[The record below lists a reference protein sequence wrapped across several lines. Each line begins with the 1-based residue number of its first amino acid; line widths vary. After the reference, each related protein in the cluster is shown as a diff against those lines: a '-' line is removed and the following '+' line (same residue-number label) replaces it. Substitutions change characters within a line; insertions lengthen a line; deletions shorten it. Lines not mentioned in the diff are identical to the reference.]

1 MTPLAKEVTNR
12 MNKSDAYFIREFAY
26 HLTSALQQAVYQLH
40 SMARDEEDMRLYKR
54 YLIYALQQNGG
65 ELVVDRDAAE
75 VIDPERV
82 RIIREFS
89 DDGKL
94 KLKLGRP
101 WITEIR
107 WIDGEEEE

>member
-1 MTPLAKEVTNR
+1 MCMTQLAKEATNR
-12 MNKSDAYFIREFAY
+12 MNKSDAYFIRELAY

-40 SMARDEEDMRLYKR
+40 SMARDKEDMQLYKR
-54 YLIYALQQNGG
+54 YLIYVLQQNGG

-82 RIIREFS
+82 RITREFS

-94 KLKLGRP
+94 KLKLGGP
-101 WITEIR
+101 WTTEIR
-107 WIDGEEEE
+107 WING

>member
-1 MTPLAKEVTNR
+1 

-26 HLTSALQQAVYQLH
+26 HLTSALQHAVYQLH
-40 SMARDEEDMRLYKR
+40 SMSRDEEDMRFYKR
-54 YLIYALQQNGG
+54 YLIYVLHQNGG
-65 ELVVDRDAAE
+65 ELVVDRSAAE

-94 KLKLGRP
+94 KLKLGGPRM
-101 WITEIR
+101 TEIR
-107 WIDGEEEE
+107 WEEASIPTKGEGTC

>member
-1 MTPLAKEVTNR
+1 

-26 HLTSALQQAVYQLH
+26 HLTEALNQAVYQLH
-40 SMARDEEDMRLYKR
+40 SMSRDEEDMRFYKR
-54 YLIYALQQNGG
+54 YLIYVLHQNGG
-65 ELVVDRDAAE
+65 ELVVDRSAAE

-101 WITEIR
+101 RMTEIR
-107 WIDGEEEE
+107 WEEDSIPTKGEGTC